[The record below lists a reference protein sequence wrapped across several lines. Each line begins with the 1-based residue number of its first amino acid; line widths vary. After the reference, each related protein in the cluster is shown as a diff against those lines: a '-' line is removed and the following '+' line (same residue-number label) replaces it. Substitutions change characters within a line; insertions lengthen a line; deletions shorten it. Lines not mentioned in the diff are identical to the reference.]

1 MPGSAS
7 RTGGFAPKKI
17 EYVPVKHLR
26 LDRDN
31 PRLASEDTDVSPTE
45 LIRILWT
52 EMAVDEV
59 ALSIAANG
67 YFPEEPLFVIPET
80 SGRADPEKDK
90 FIVVEGNRRLA
101 AVLLLR
107 DPLLRKQLRVELP
120 ALDEKALKKL
130 DRLPV
135 SIYKSH
141 RELWEYLGFRHINGP
156 KEWDAYSKAQYV
168 AKVHEQ
174 YKISLPEIARRI
186 GDQHYFVKRIYRGY
200 LLVQQAETQAN
211 FSREDVSQNRF
222 SFSHLYTA
230 ASQKEFQDFLG
241 IEAETSLK
249 PNPVPRSKLSRLKE
263 LMQWLYGSRSAGLL
277 PVIRTQHKDLALL
290 GEVIQKQA
298 ALAVLR
304 SGYPLKR
311 AHEVSVG
318 DKQRFE
324 GSLTRAKE
332 DLLLA
337 KGTVTTGYEGGEDLY
352 SVIGEIIELANRI
365 QAEMAQKRTKKSAKP

>member
-1 MPGSAS
+1 MPSS
-7 RTGGFAPKKI
+7 VSKTSLPTPKRI
-17 EYVPVKHLR
+17 DYVPVRHLR
-26 LDRDN
+26 LDREN

-45 LIRILWT
+45 LVRILWT

-67 YFPEEPLFVIPET
+67 YFPEEPLFVIPEAP
-80 SGRADPEKDK
+80 GKIDPQKDK

-107 DPLLRKQLRVELP
+107 DPSLRKQLRVDLP
-120 ALDEKALKKL
+120 SLDEKALAKL
-130 DRLPV
+130 DSLPV
-135 SIYKSH
+135 SIYRSH
-141 RELWEYLGFRHINGP
+141 RDLWEYLGFRHINGP

-174 YKISLPEIARRI
+174 YKISLSEIARRI

-211 FSREDVSQNRF
+211 FSREDVSKNRF
-222 SFSHLYTA
+222 NFSHLYTA

-241 IEAETSLK
+241 IEPETSLK
-249 PNPVPRSKLSRLKE
+249 ADPVPRSKLTRLKE
-263 LMQWLYGSRSAGLL
+263 LMQWLYGSRAAGLL

-365 QAEMAQKRTKKSAKP
+365 QEEMGQKRKKKSAKT